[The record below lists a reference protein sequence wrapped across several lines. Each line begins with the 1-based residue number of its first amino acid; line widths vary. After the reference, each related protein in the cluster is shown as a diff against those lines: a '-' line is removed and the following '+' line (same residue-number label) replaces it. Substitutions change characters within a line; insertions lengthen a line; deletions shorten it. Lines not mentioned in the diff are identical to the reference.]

1 MLQLGSRLDVTAQL
15 VELSEAQ
22 TIKIRTSAYLETQTL
37 LKRQLG
43 TPRGVR
49 AKANM
54 LSATYVRERVFKQ

>member
-22 TIKIRTSAYLETQTL
+22 IIKIRTSAYLETQTL
-37 LKRQLG
+37 LKRQLS
-43 TPRGVR
+43 TPQGVR